1 MANPKPTITFTVNL
15 SNKESSSLP
24 YNLNLNVIG
33 NETVTEAESQV
44 DARSSWLSSLNNSG
58 SYESGLGSGANID
71 AKNGDTIVAYGQN
84 ALYLKRTYAKG
95 ALDDLLTVVNV
106 EW

>member
-15 SNKESSSLP
+15 SNKENSSLP
-24 YNLNLNVIG
+24 YNINLVG
-33 NETVTEAESQV
+33 NEIVTEADSQV
-44 DARSSWLSSLNNSG
+44 DARSSWLSSLGSVG

-71 AKNGDTIVAYGQN
+71 AKNGDTVVAYGQN

-95 ALDDLLTVVNV
+95 APDDLLTVVNV

>member
-15 SNKESSSLP
+15 SNKENSLLP
-24 YNLNLNVIG
+24 YNLNLVG
-33 NETVTEAESQV
+33 NETVTESDSQV
-44 DARSSWLSSLNNSG
+44 DARSSWLSSLG
-58 SYESGLGSGANID
+58 STGKGESGFGTGANID
-71 AKNGDTIVAYGQN
+71 AKNGNTVVAYGQN

-95 ALDDLLTVVNV
+95 APDDLLTVVNV